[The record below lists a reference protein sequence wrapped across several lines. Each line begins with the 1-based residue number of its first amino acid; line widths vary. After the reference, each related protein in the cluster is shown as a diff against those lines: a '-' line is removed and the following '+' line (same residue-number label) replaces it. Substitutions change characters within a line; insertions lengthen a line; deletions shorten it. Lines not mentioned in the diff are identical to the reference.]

1 MIGRRLL
8 GVNLEILILDVLRAK
23 SMDIRDVDKGAE
35 PFLYASGNYGPGYV
49 TIKNLVGRKKII
61 RQLTRELSLRISHI
75 TSSIDFVAGNVTGG
89 LVPGWLLSEYL
100 EECWGRTVPFVYV
113 RDMQKKGGHK
123 ELITGIA
130 NNPTIKRGDNCLV
143 VEELV
148 NFAETTV
155 NSAIELRREG
165 YSVTY
170 AACILSY
177 NNPVALKAL
186 NENNI
191 ELFYLFTPSEILDV
205 AEKFQTHEKRLIENY
220 RDFLKDP
227 LTWQSQRGLIP
238 KKEGGTQ

>member
-1 MIGRRLL
+1 MKQNQLN
-8 GVNLEILILDVLRAK
+8 VDLEILIVDVLRANA
-23 SMDIRDVDKGAE
+23 MDIRDVDKGAE

-61 RQLTRELSLRISHI
+61 RQLTRALALRITHT

-89 LVPGWLLSEYL
+89 LIPGWLLSEQL
-100 EECWGRTVPFVYV
+100 EEYWKITIPFVYV
-113 RDMQKKGGHK
+113 REMRKRGGHK

-130 NNPTIKRGDNCLV
+130 NNPTIKRGDNCLI

-165 YSVTY
+165 YSVTH

-191 ELFYLFTPSEILDV
+191 KLIHLFTLSELLDA
-205 AEKFQTHEKRLIENY
+205 AEKFQTHEKRLIESY

-227 LTWQSQRGLIP
+227 PAWQSQRGLIP